1 MALDRIPP
9 ELRSRPQWI
18 CWRLVTRTGK
28 KPTKVPI
35 NPRTGSEAST
45 KNPSTWATYDDA
57 VQAMV
62 SRGLDGVGYV
72 FAEDDGYFGVDL
84 DNVINDD
91 GTWRAD
97 AMDIVGRL
105 NTYTERS
112 VGGRGLHV
120 IGRGS
125 LGDLPGRCDVHN
137 GREIYSH
144 GRYFTMTGDVVND
157 LSEIRS
163 VNGELPRVYREYWG
177 EPRRKTEHGKWSFGG
192 ATGTLDQLDIPDRIK
207 HLIRTG
213 DGLNRYQGDR
223 SSAAYAA
230 CLSMCWHGVSAETQ
244 CDLLTD
250 PRHFLAFAALER
262 RGGDVDSAR
271 SWVLDYCVRPA
282 AAEVADKR
290 AREPVGHMNAGT
302 EPGAPRD
309 ADPYAEAPALW
320 PSAIDLAALS
330 TRTPKEPEFIVEDW
344 LPVGYATL
352 FAGHG
357 GVGKSGIALYLA
369 VCNALGLDFF
379 GLRVKARRV
388 LYLSC
393 EDREEVLH
401 WRLSRICAHLEI
413 ELSQLS
419 GKLDI
424 LDLVGRETILWER
437 DPRTGATETD
447 AARELRARIARDGIE
462 VLYVDGVSDT
472 YGGNEN
478 ARPEVKRFVN
488 MLVGMVPADRG
499 AVVMIGHV
507 AKPAA
512 HAASTSEGYSGSTGW
527 HNSVRARWYLYPETR
542 AGEDGERSEKT
553 GDLLLE
559 LQKSNLGPTDQA
571 IRFEWDTDG
580 RLFVGRGVI
589 GESAL
594 DRQNRDRSE
603 RRGILAALA
612 SAEAAGIYVPA
623 ASMGQRTAYHVL
635 SAQPN
640 FPDSLLSGTPGRR
653 RFWRHL
659 EALRAM
665 QDVIE
670 FTYTR
675 EDRHKVAAIRS
686 NGAGC
691 GHAGNAN

>member
-1 MALDRIPP
+1 M
-9 ELRSRPQWI
+9 
-18 CWRLVTRTGK
+18 
-28 KPTKVPI
+28 PI
-35 NPRTGSEAST
+35 AMSAQPD
-45 KNPSTWATYDDA
+45 PSA
-57 VQAMV
+57 VV
-62 SRGLDGVGYV
+62 
-72 FAEDDGYFGVDL
+72 E
-84 DNVINDD
+84 
-91 GTWRAD
+91 
-97 AMDIVGRL
+97 
-105 NTYTERS
+105 
-112 VGGRGLHV
+112 
-120 IGRGS
+120 
-125 LGDLPGRCDVHN
+125 
-137 GREIYSH
+137 
-144 GRYFTMTGDVVND
+144 
-157 LSEIRS
+157 
-163 VNGELPRVYREYWG
+163 
-177 EPRRKTEHGKWSFGG
+177 
-192 ATGTLDQLDIPDRIK
+192 
-207 HLIRTG
+207 
-213 DGLNRYQGDR
+213 
-223 SSAAYAA
+223 
-230 CLSMCWHGVSAETQ
+230 
-244 CDLLTD
+244 
-250 PRHFLAFAALER
+250 AALEYAARGKPVFPCAPDKRPLTPHGFQDATTDATTIREWWR
-262 RGGDVDSAR
+262 RWPGALIGMPTGRASRIVVIDCDVGNGIDGAEAYESLAAPYGGIEHTVMALTPSGGLHFYLEAPEQEVRNSASRLALGVDVRGEGGYVIVPPSRLPDGRCYEWEASNPPKPGPMPAWLLRMAGTHIRPEPVATPVDGKVVSGQRNAYLASYAGRMAR
-271 SWVLDYCVRPA
+271 AGFSRQQIREAVRAENARVCNPPLTQYELERTIDKSTDTWVRRAAEDGVRP
-282 AAEVADKR
+282 
-290 AREPVGHMNAGT
+290 VGVPEGGEN
-302 EPGAPRD
+302 D
-309 ADPYAEAPALW
+309 ASTW
-320 PSAIDLAALS
+320 PNAIDLTVLS
-330 TRTPKEPEFIVEDW
+330 TRDPKEPEFIVEDW

-352 FAGHG
+352 LAGHG

-401 WRLSRICAHLEI
+401 WRLSRICAHLGI

-437 DPRTGATETD
+437 DPRTGETETE

-488 MLVGMVPADRG
+488 MLVGMVPPDTG

-512 HAASTSEGYSGSTGW
+512 HASSTSEGYSGSTGW

-571 IRFEWDTDG
+571 IRFEWNTDG
-580 RLFVGRGVI
+580 KLFVGRGVI

-635 SAQPN
+635 SVQPD

-665 QDVIE
+665 RDVVE